1 MLSCPDPSSVPNF
14 PQQVSEGYAYPP
26 PEAIYAQS
34 FLCLSLGTDRRIHL
48 ILHTHASHADPE
60 NISTVASL
68 LMTDRVYVFDN
79 SLPSRYV
86 MCTFPRNCLLSS
98 ASLAYTPRCRTSLPV
113 TMSTVYVPP
122 ARFVHD

>member
-1 MLSCPDPSSVPNF
+1 MPSPSCASASVLIDAFILFYTLTPLS
-14 PQQVSEGYAYPP
+14 Y
-26 PEAIYAQS
+26 
-34 FLCLSLGTDRRIHL
+34 
-48 ILHTHASHADPE
+48 ADPE